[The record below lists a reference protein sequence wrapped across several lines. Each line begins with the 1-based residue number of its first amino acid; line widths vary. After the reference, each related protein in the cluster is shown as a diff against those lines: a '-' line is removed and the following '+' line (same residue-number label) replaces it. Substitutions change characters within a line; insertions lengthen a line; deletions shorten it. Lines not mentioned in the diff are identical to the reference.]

1 MIIQQRGQIRDP
13 MPRSGNVNHTMVKDI
28 PKGGEVLAGTF
39 LLFGS
44 PIIILFD
51 SGASHD
57 FISSACAKRAM
68 LSLTVAKPSYMIRTT
83 GSRIVA
89 NLIAREVPLELAGH
103 LFPTHLVVLDGQG
116 IDTILGMSWMK
127 LHKAI
132 LDIAKW
138 QVYLDS
144 SIYGKV
150 TLHLPAI
157 VHIKVSMHHTVAKS
171 IRELPVV
178 REFVDVFL
186 DDLPGMPP
194 ERDIEFKI
202 EL

>member
-68 LSLTVAKPSYMIRTT
+68 LSLTVAKPSYMIRTA

-116 IDTILGMSWMK
+116 IDAILGMSWMK

-132 LDIAKW
+132 LDIAK
-138 QVYLDS
+138 
-144 SIYGKV
+144 
-150 TLHLPAI
+150 
-157 VHIKVSMHHTVAKS
+157 
-171 IRELPVV
+171 
-178 REFVDVFL
+178 
-186 DDLPGMPP
+186 
-194 ERDIEFKI
+194 
-202 EL
+202 

>member
-68 LSLTVAKPSYMIRTT
+68 LSLTVAKPSYMIRTA

-116 IDTILGMSWMK
+116 IDAILGMSWMK